1 MRQLNNY
8 MSITPVQYETFDAWS
23 PYLDAGPYR
32 TADYWQLPEG
42 ESVELLRGR
51 FMMSPSP
58 IPLHQIVAGR
68 LNRILQQAET
78 ADGGLALMA
87 PMDVVLADDTV
98 VQPDLLYIA
107 KDRRPIVRNHI
118 EGPPDLVIEVLSPPT
133 ECRDRL
139 EKLDLYARYRV
150 AEYWMVEPKKQLF
163 EFLINQQSRFVVIP
177 PTGGRY
183 QSSRLPNISIDLA
196 SFWQEVDDRIS

>member
-1 MRQLNNY
+1 MNT
-8 MSITPVQYETFDAWS
+8 IPVQYETFDACS
-23 PYLDAGPYR
+23 PYDAAGPYR
-32 TADYWQLPEG
+32 AADYWQLPEG

-68 LNRILQQAET
+68 LNRILQKAEI
-78 ADGGLALMA
+78 ADGGLALLA

-107 KDRRPIVRNHI
+107 QDRRSIVQNCI
-118 EGPPDLVIEVLSPPT
+118 EGPPDLIIEILSPTT
-133 ECRDRL
+133 ERRDRL

-150 AEYWMVEPKKQLF
+150 AEYWMVDPQKELF
-163 EFLINQQSRFVVIP
+163 EFLINQQGRFVVMSSS
-177 PTGGRY
+177 GGRY
-183 QSSRLPNISIDLA
+183 QSPCLPRIEIDLA
-196 SFWQEVDDRIS
+196 SFWQEVKDRLG